1 MWTTYALV
9 NVYPNQSEESMI
21 PAVEQNS
28 YRKVHSNYPV
38 QSLALPD
45 GEGFGVWKQW
55 FLFYWELKGIQMKMP
70 FVSVKKKLVG
80 TKNIQIY

>member
-1 MWTTYALV
+1 MNNICSGFM
-9 NVYPNQSEESMI
+9 NVYPNQSEESLV

-45 GEGFGVWKQW
+45 EEVVGGWKQ
-55 FLFYWELKGIQMKMP
+55 
-70 FVSVKKKLVG
+70 
-80 TKNIQIY
+80 